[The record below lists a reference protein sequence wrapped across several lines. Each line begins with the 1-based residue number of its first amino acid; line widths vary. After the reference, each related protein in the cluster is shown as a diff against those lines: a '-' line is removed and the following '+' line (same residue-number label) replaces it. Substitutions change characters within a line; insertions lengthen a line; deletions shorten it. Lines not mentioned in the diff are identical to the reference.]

1 MTRKQAVRTSRAP
14 AAIGPYS
21 QAITVGDQVFCSGQI
36 AIDPAPGEIADG
48 IEAQTEQVLRNLG
61 EVLRAAGC
69 GFEDVVKTGVYLTDM
84 GEFPRMNAIYERF
97 FRAPAPARATVEVSG
112 LPKGV
117 VVEIDAIAIRSR

>member
-36 AIDPAPGEIADG
+36 AIDPATGEIADG